1 MTVENEPLLFSNSI
15 ADWEIPSILYIK
27 DGGREVRLFQMHTA
41 AVSAHVAAFPS
52 GRAFP
57 SQSCCYLGF
66 TRRTAL
72 MGQGEHIAFSFLLW
86 EVMTF
91 LQPDA
96 AAAPLDQEVTVGTQA
111 SSKLCLPEGL
121 RCGSC
126 LTCICCLNFR
136 REGGR
141 KALL

>member
-1 MTVENEPLLFSNSI
+1 M
-15 ADWEIPSILYIK
+15 
-27 DGGREVRLFQMHTA
+27 
-41 AVSAHVAAFPS
+41 
-52 GRAFP
+52 
-57 SQSCCYLGF
+57 
-66 TRRTAL
+66 AL

-126 LTCICCLNFR
+126 LTCICCLNFQ